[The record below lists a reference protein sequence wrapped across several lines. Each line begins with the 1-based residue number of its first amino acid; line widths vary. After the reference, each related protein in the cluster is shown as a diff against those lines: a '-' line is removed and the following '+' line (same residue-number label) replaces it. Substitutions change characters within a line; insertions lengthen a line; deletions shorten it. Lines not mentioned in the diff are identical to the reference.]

1 MEETGWFARSATQ
14 LPKVGELAE
23 LRAGPLTLSEQRR
36 IAEKLYTQQNGL
48 YLLAFKASQNAD
60 MNQFEKDR
68 ESIKKQALAE
78 SRQRVLAKF
87 MEALKNKAEI
97 RLNTAFL
104 EES

>member
-1 MEETGWFARSATQ
+1 
-14 LPKVGELAE
+14 
-23 LRAGPLTLSEQRR
+23 
-36 IAEKLYTQQNGL
+36 
-48 YLLAFKASQNAD
+48 

-68 ESIKKQALAE
+68 EAIKKQALAE